1 MEAKRLTAKKTSNE
15 EISRG
20 KFVKKSGFES
30 SYVLTELG
38 RKLSRV
44 RVLGLVVDKFTSQD
58 EKYATLTL
66 DDGKDTLRLKSFIN
80 VKIFDGFG
88 PGDLVDVFGK
98 VKEYNGETYVTPEIL
113 RKVDANF
120 ETLRILE
127 LAEIKKDQT
136 KKIKLVEEQKK
147 NTSDITEL
155 EKALNNMM
163 SKEDIES
170 IIEAESIIQS
180 DTEEVAV
187 KSAHNKEKVLELIS
201 KLDSGEGV
209 EYQKIITE
217 SGLSENEV
225 DTIIQDLLESGTC
238 FEPLPGKIKR
248 L

>member
-1 MEAKRLTAKKTSNE
+1 MEAKRLTAKKTSML
-15 EISRG
+15 EISSG

-58 EKYATLTL
+58 EKYATVTL

-80 VKIFDGFG
+80 VKIFNGFE

-98 VKEYNGETYVTPEIL
+98 VKEYNGETYVTVEIL
-113 RKVDANF
+113 RKVDSNF
-120 ETLRILE
+120 ETLRMLE
-127 LAEIKKDQT
+127 LGKIKEEQT

-147 NTSDITEL
+147 NTSDISEL
-155 EKALNNMM
+155 EKALKNMM
-163 SKEDIES
+163 TKEDIES
-170 IIEAESIIQS
+170 IIEAEELIKT

-201 KLDSGEGV
+201 KIDSGQGV

-217 SGLSENEV
+217 SGLGENEV
-225 DTIIQDLLESGTC
+225 DTIIQDLLETGTC